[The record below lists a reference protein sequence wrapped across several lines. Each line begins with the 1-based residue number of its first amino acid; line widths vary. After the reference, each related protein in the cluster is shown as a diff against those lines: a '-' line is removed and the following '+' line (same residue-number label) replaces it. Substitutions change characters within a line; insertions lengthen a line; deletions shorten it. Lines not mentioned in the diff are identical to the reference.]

1 MKKSFLILVVLT
13 CLSFL
18 IYARTLNYPL
28 VFDDHHVITYDPSIR
43 NLADVPRL
51 FVSAHMEQAE
61 KSSTSYR
68 PFLYATYALN
78 YAISGTVPWSY
89 RLFDIL
95 SHALCS
101 FMVYLISL
109 IIIKERGDKNTWP
122 AAAMAVMF
130 CVHPAQTESVIY
142 VSARSAELVCTLF
155 LASVYFYLKARTR
168 PDDGRHGSG
177 LFVISLIALALAL
190 LTKETAAALLPFFF
204 VLEYY
209 FRKKKGAG
217 ISWPFLAS
225 ATAMTVAFA
234 AYRLSLVFGGG
245 NGAKPDYIGHWA
257 GWISRFPSYVA
268 LLAVPF
274 SQSIEHPEAGKLIN
288 INLFI
293 GIAVIAV
300 SLFLIFRQF
309 RRGNYLVAGLLL
321 LAALSFLPEFLFPI
335 WDLVVDYR
343 LYLPLA
349 AFCIAGAA
357 ALARLSGPRAVMAA
371 KYAAAAASLIFLFLS
386 FSRAGAWASEK
397 SLWGDAA
404 AKYPTLVRP
413 HNELGIY
420 YLKHGQFGK
429 ARMEF
434 ETVLSLDPSFVKAY
448 DNLGADYIRMGEFS
462 RAQDVLLKG
471 LSISN
476 LYSMRFNLETAYIK
490 EKNDSAA
497 MLNFEATLGGFPNHN
512 VLRDFTNTAL
522 ILGRPDL
529 AQAFAEYASGQRN
542 P

>member
-1 MKKSFLILVVLT
+1 MKKSFLVFIILT

-28 VFDDHHVITYDPSIR
+28 FFDDHHVITYDSRIR
-43 NLADVPRL
+43 NLADIPRL
-51 FVSAHMEQAE
+51 FVSEHMESGE

-78 YAISGTVPWSY
+78 YAISGIAPWSY

-101 FMVYLISL
+101 FLVYLISM

-122 AAAMAVMF
+122 AAAMAVIF

-168 PDDGRHGSG
+168 PGALQKRA
-177 LFVISLIALALAL
+177 LIALSILSLAL
-190 LTKETAAALLPFFF
+190 SLFTKETAAALLPFFF

-209 FRKKKGAG
+209 FLKKKSAG
-217 ISWPFLAS
+217 IFWPFLAS
-225 ATAMTVAFA
+225 ATVITVVFTV
-234 AYRLSLVFGGG
+234 YRLSLVFGGG
-245 NGAKPDYIGHWA
+245 SGIPNDYFGHWV
-257 GWISRFPSYVA
+257 GWISRFPSYIR
-268 LLAVPF
+268 LLVVPF
-274 SQSIEHPEAGKLIN
+274 SQSIEHPEAGKSIN

-300 SLFLIFRQF
+300 SLFMILRQF
-309 RRGNYLVAGLLL
+309 RRGNYLIAGILL
-321 LAALSFLPEFLFPI
+321 LAALSFLPEFFFPL

-357 ALARLSGPRAVMAA
+357 ALARLSGPRAIMTA
-371 KYAAAAASLIFLFLS
+371 KSAVAAASLIFLFLS

-413 HNELGIY
+413 HNELGVY
-420 YLKHGQFGK
+420 YLKHGQFDK
-429 ARMEF
+429 ARIEF

-448 DNLGADYIRMGEFS
+448 DNLGADYIRMGKFS
-462 RAQDVLLKG
+462 RAQDVLLNG
-471 LSISN
+471 LSYSN
-476 LYSMRFNLETAYIK
+476 LYSMRFNLETTYIK

-497 MLNFEATLGGFPNHN
+497 IRNFEAARKGFPNHE

-529 AQAFAEYASGQRN
+529 AQAFAEKASGQKN